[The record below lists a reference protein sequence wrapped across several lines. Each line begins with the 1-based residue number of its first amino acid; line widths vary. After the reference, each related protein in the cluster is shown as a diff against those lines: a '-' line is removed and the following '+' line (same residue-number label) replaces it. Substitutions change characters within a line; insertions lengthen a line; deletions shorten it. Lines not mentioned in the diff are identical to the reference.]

1 MSVQLSTL
9 LLAWYAKN
17 SRTLPWRG
25 DPDPY
30 KIWVSEIMAQQT
42 RIQTVIPYYL
52 RWMKAFPS
60 IRSLAQASE
69 QDVLKKWEGLG
80 YYSRARNL
88 HQAAILLMEKY
99 AGHLPEESRLLDEL
113 PGIGPYSAA
122 AISSVAFGKDEAA
135 LDGNIRRVL
144 SRVFT
149 ISLPLGTFESEKRL
163 TQLAKEN
170 LPKGK
175 AGEYNQA
182 LMDLGASICFPRD
195 PNCPLC
201 PLKNL
206 CLARKERNHV
216 RTDENRPEDPLY
228 PPWS

>member
-1 MSVQLSTL
+1 

-88 HQAAILLMEKY
+88 HRAAILLMEKY

-122 AISSVAFGKDEAA
+122 AIS
-135 LDGNIRRVL
+135 
-144 SRVFT
+144 
-149 ISLPLGTFESEKRL
+149 
-163 TQLAKEN
+163 
-170 LPKGK
+170 
-175 AGEYNQA
+175 
-182 LMDLGASICFPRD
+182 
-195 PNCPLC
+195 
-201 PLKNL
+201 
-206 CLARKERNHV
+206 
-216 RTDENRPEDPLY
+216 
-228 PPWS
+228 